1 MRTRI
6 RSLLRVAALTM
17 AVSGLGI
24 APASA
29 ATTGALMPG
38 VQWSGDLANG
48 SLSQWAYTEGCPGA
62 VSVVGSP
69 APAGGH
75 AVAITVNNNDTETAC
90 PGKVFSANP
99 AASLIS
105 PTLFHSGHDAY
116 AGFSTY
122 FPTNFPTIP
131 HWFQFAELYG
141 PPFVGSPPIGI
152 DVEGNRMGLWRDSTN
167 NYDNPWSVPLQRGAW
182 LDIVLHV
189 KFSSDPT
196 VGFIEIWLNGAQ
208 QSFSNGQTRLYMTTL
223 QPGINWNGT
232 TGGNFLDLDQYRS
245 IVDPLGPLTI
255 YHAAAAIGNSY
266 AAVAPNLRAGIA
278 TTTTTISATPSAS
291 AKPALT
297 ASSNRAPSH
306 KATIRRRAKARSAAQ
321 AKAASRTSRSHRR
334 RRHPRRHAQ
343 R

>member
-1 MRTRI
+1 
-6 RSLLRVAALTM
+6 M

-38 VQWSGDLANG
+38 VQWSGDLTTG

-105 PTLFHSGHDAY
+105 PTLFHSGDDAY

-208 QSFSNGQTRLYMTTL
+208 QSFSNGQTRLHMTTL

-245 IVDPLGPLTI
+245 ISDPLGPLTI

-278 TTTTTISATPSAS
+278 TTTTTTSATPSAS
-291 AKPALT
+291 VKPAQT
-297 ASSNRAPSH
+297 ASSNRARSH
-306 KATIRRRAKARSAAQ
+306 KETIRRRAKARSAAQ
-321 AKAASRTSRSHRR
+321 AKAASRTSRSHRG